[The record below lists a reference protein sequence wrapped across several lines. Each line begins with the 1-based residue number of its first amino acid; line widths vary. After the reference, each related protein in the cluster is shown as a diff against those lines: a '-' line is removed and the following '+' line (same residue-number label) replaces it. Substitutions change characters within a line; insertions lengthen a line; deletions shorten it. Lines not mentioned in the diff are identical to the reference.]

1 MSRTAII
8 TGAARG
14 IGAAI
19 GRRFAADGWRCV
31 LVDLNASI
39 TDVPAEVL
47 SRSPESVGIIAD
59 VSTDEGISAVVAHLP
74 PEQSRIALVNN
85 AGITRDSTLAKMDL
99 QQFTSVVQVNLGGPV
114 RLSDAV
120 IPFMSNGSVI
130 VNLSSKSASGN
141 LGQFNYAISKAGLI
155 GFTKSLA
162 LRLAPSIRV
171 NAVAPAF
178 IATEMTDAIPEDLR
192 RQFISRI
199 PLGRAGDPSEV
210 ADVVFWLASDQS
222 SYVTGQVL
230 AICGGRSFG
239 PNSQP
244 SQQN

>member
-19 GRRFAADGWRCV
+19 ARRFAEDDWRCV
-31 LVDLNASI
+31 LVDLNPNV
-39 TDVPAEVL
+39 TDVPTGVL
-47 SRSPESVGIIAD
+47 AMSPDSVGVIAD
-59 VSTDEGISAVVAHLP
+59 VGTDEGISAVMAHLP
-74 PEQSRIALVNN
+74 PGQSRIALVNN

-114 RLSDAV
+114 RLSEAV
-120 IPFMSNGSVI
+120 VPFMSDGSVI

-141 LGQFNYAISKAGLI
+141 FGQFNYAISKAGLI
-155 GFTKSLA
+155 GLTKSLA
-162 LRLAPSIRV
+162 LQLAPSIRV

-192 RQFISRI
+192 QQFISRI

-210 ADVVFWLASDQS
+210 ADVILWLASDQS

-230 AICGGRSFG
+230 AVCGGRSFG

-244 SQQN
+244 SPRG